1 MMRKVAR
8 FTQRAILLLLVLE
21 VLIAVFRYW
30 TSDDGETRYLVLWG
44 AIALSLILSAVYAVC
59 FLALLVADVQA
70 ERKTNRGAGGL

>member
-1 MMRKVAR
+1 MRKVAR

-70 ERKTNRGAGGL
+70 ERKTNRGADGL